1 MEERATFRATDPR
14 GSAGSWLVVVASLA
28 CSIAFLIALAAIL
41 PLRHALLLVAIAAWF
56 ALPGVAFVRRAS
68 ASRGLFPFVIG
79 AVWGYAFSCLALL
92 ALWVAGVR
100 SEALL
105 LVVAP
110 FLAAAIALPAA
121 RFVELSLPARD
132 RRDLLVLLLL
142 LLLVPL
148 LVGRP
153 FARVGELT
161 PDGRTYR
168 AYFTA
173 DFIWRMAVTA
183 ELAKGDVPPRNQ
195 FFLGDDLRYYWLPD
209 LLPAVEYRA
218 LGRALRLEQVLLAH
232 GIVVDAMFI
241 AFLFAFARHWTTSAT
256 AAGLGVA
263 AAVLFTSFEGI
274 ERIIAFA
281 REGID
286 YGFLRMLNIDA
297 ITRWNYGSL
306 PVDGLQRVLFW
317 QPQHAMGY
325 ALGFSALVVVCQ
337 PLPRTTSRSAAAM
350 GLAGVLLAT
359 ALFFSSFSA
368 IMLGC
373 IVGCVAAARFAAA
386 RRWSAMAAGALAA
399 AVPIGAAVL
408 VALTLHYV
416 DRGESIVRLL
426 VNPAAMSH
434 PWLAIFLSFGP
445 MLPAVV
451 VGSWL
456 GARAGKGS
464 RLAPLWAAV
473 IVAFLFYFFVD
484 VRDHQYV
491 YVGWRAGHLLF
502 ISFAPLTAVALQE
515 LWRRGPAIRVVTA
528 SVALIL
534 AAAAAPTLAVDVY
547 NAQDTDNRGQGPG
560 FPWTLV
566 LTPDELVAIDWLRR
580 STPPDAIVQVEPYV
594 RGRATWAYLP
604 AFAERRMAAG
614 LPTSM
619 VPLDKYEA
627 ASARVREVYM
637 ARDAR
642 DAYRAA
648 VELRIEYLV
657 VGPPE
662 RHAYPSFEPL
672 LDARPEL
679 FRRVFKNGSMTI
691 YFVERDRSRVSG
703 RRRCVTM
710 PAFLPED
717 FVPRGDAC

>member
-1 MEERATFRATDPR
+1 MEERATSRATDPR
-14 GSAGSWLVVVASLA
+14 GSKAAPRWLVAAASLTCA
-28 CSIAFLIALAAIL
+28 IAFLIALRAIL
-41 PLRHALLLVAIAAWF
+41 PLRHGFLLIAIAAWF
-56 ALPGVAFVRRAS
+56 ALPGITFVRRAS
-68 ASRGLFPFVIG
+68 RDRGLFPIVIG
-79 AVWGYAFSCLALL
+79 AVWGTAAGSLTLL
-92 ALWVAGVR
+92 GVWVAGVR
-100 SEALL
+100 SEGLL
-105 LVVAP
+105 LVAAP
-110 FLAAAIALPAA
+110 VIAAGIVIPLA
-121 RFVELSLPARD
+121 RRVGLSLPSPDR
-132 RRDLLVLLLL
+132 RRDLPVLLLL

-153 FARVGELT
+153 YARVGELT

-173 DFIWRMAVTA
+173 DFVWRMAVTA

-218 LGRALRLEQVLLAH
+218 LGRALRLEQVLLTHAL
-232 GIVVDAMFI
+232 VVDAMFI
-241 AFLFAFARHWTTSAT
+241 AFLFAFARFWTSSAI

-263 AAVLFTSFEGI
+263 SAVLFTSFEGA
-274 ERIIAFA
+274 ERILAFA
-281 REGID
+281 RDGID

-297 ITRWNYGSL
+297 ITRWVYGSL

-325 ALGFSALVVVCQ
+325 ALGFSALLVVCQ
-337 PLPRTTSRSAAAM
+337 PFHPSTVRTAGAM
-350 GLAGVLLAT
+350 GLAGVLLAA

-373 IVGCVAAARFAAA
+373 VVGCVAGVRLASA
-386 RRWSAMAAGALAA
+386 RRWTAMAAGALAA
-399 AVPIGAAVL
+399 ALPIGAAVL
-408 VALTLHYV
+408 TALSLHYV

-426 VNPAAMSH
+426 VNPAAMTH
-434 PWLAIFLSFGP
+434 PWLSIFLSFGP
-445 MLPAVV
+445 MLPPVLM
-451 VGSWL
+451 GSWL
-456 GARAGKGS
+456 GARSDPGR
-464 RLAPLWAAV
+464 RLAPLWAAIV
-473 IVAFLFYFFVD
+473 VAFLFYFFVD

-502 ISFAPLTAVALQE
+502 IAFAPLTAVAFQE
-515 LWRRGPAIRVVTA
+515 LWRRGSLARVLT
-528 SVALIL
+528 VAAGLIL

-547 NAQDTDNRGQGPG
+547 NAQDTANREQGPG

-566 LTPDELVAIDWLRR
+566 VTPDELDALDWIRR
-580 STPPDAIVQVEPYV
+580 STPADAIVQVEPYV

-604 AFAERRMAAG
+604 AFAERRMSAG

-627 ASARVREVYM
+627 ASARVRKVYTSG
-637 ARDAR
+637 DAQE
-642 DAYRAA
+642 AYRAA
-648 VELRIEYLV
+648 AELRIEYVV

-662 RHAYPSFEPL
+662 RHAYPSFERT
-672 LDARPEL
+672 LDEHPEL

-691 YFVERDRSRVSG
+691 YFVERDRSSASG
-703 RRRCVTM
+703 RR
-710 PAFLPED
+710 
-717 FVPRGDAC
+717 

>member
-1 MEERATFRATDPR
+1 MEERATSRR
-14 GSAGSWLVVVASLA
+14 LVAVASLA
-28 CSIAFLIALAAIL
+28 CAIAFLIALRAIL
-41 PLRHALLLVAIAAWF
+41 PLRHALLLIAIIAWF
-56 ALPGVAFVRRAS
+56 ALPGVASVRRAS
-68 ASRGLFPFVIG
+68 RSGGLFAIVIG
-79 AVWGYAFSCLALL
+79 AVWGYAASCLVLL
-92 ALWVAGVR
+92 GLWVAGFR

-105 LVVAP
+105 LIAAP
-110 FLAAAIALPAA
+110 ILAFAIVLPLA
-121 RFVELSLPARD
+121 RRVDLSLPTPD

-153 FARVGELT
+153 YARVGELT

-183 ELAKGDVPPRNQ
+183 EVAKGDVPPRNQ

-218 LGRALRLEQVLLAH
+218 VGRTLRLEQVLLTH
-232 GIVVDAMFI
+232 GLVVDALFI
-241 AFLFAFARHWTTSAT
+241 AFLFAFARHWTSNAT

-263 AAVLFTSFEGI
+263 AAVLFSSFEGA
-274 ERIIAFA
+274 ERILAFT
-281 REGID
+281 REGVD
-286 YGFLRMLNIDA
+286 YGYLRMLNIDA
-297 ITRWNYGSL
+297 ITRWVYGSL

-325 ALGFSALVVVCQ
+325 ALGFSALLIVCQ
-337 PLPRTTSRSAAAM
+337 PIPPSTSRTAATM

-373 IVGCVAAARFAAA
+373 IVGCVAAVRFAAA
-386 RRWSAMAAGALAA
+386 RRWKEMAAGAIAA
-399 AVPIGAAVL
+399 AVPIGAAAL
-408 VALTLHYV
+408 VALKLHYV

-426 VNPAAMSH
+426 VNPAAMKH
-434 PWLAIFLSFGP
+434 PWLSIFLSFGP
-445 MLPAVV
+445 LLPAVV
-451 VGSWL
+451 AGTWL
-456 GARAGKGS
+456 GARSGRGV
-464 RLAPLWAAV
+464 RLAPLWAAIGV
-473 IVAFLFYFFVD
+473 SFLFYFFVD

-491 YVGWRAGHLLF
+491 YVGWRAGHILF
-502 ISFAPLTAVALQE
+502 IAFVPLTAVALQE
-515 LWRRGPAIRVVTA
+515 LWRRGTRTRVITVCIG
-528 SVALIL
+528 LLL

-547 NAQDTDNRGQGPG
+547 NAQDTANREQGPG

-566 LTPDELVAIDWLRR
+566 LTPDELDALEWIRR
-580 STPPDAIVQVEPYV
+580 STPAGAIIQVEPYV
-594 RGRATWAYLP
+594 RGRTTWAYLP

-627 ASARVREVYM
+627 ASARVREIYVS
-637 ARDAR
+637 RDAR
-642 DAYRAA
+642 ETYRAA

-662 RHAYPSFEPL
+662 RGAYPSFERM
-672 LDARPEL
+672 LDERPEL

-691 YFVERDRSRVSG
+691 YFVERDRSSVSG
-703 RRRCVTM
+703 RR
-710 PAFLPED
+710 
-717 FVPRGDAC
+717 

>member
-1 MEERATFRATDPR
+1 MEERATSR
-14 GSAGSWLVVVASLA
+14 GLVAVAFLA
-28 CSIAFLIALAAIL
+28 CSLALLIALRAVL
-41 PLRHALLLVAIAAWF
+41 PLAHALLLVGIVAWY
-56 ALPGVAFVRRAS
+56 AVPGVAFVRRAEAERRRGGS
-68 ASRGLFPFVIG
+68 GLFATAIG
-79 AVWGYAFSCLALL
+79 AVWGYAASCLVLL

-100 SEALL
+100 NETLL
-105 LVVAP
+105 LIVAP
-110 FLAAAIALPAA
+110 VLAAAILLPVA
-121 RFVELSLPARD
+121 RRVDLSLPAPC

-153 FARVGELT
+153 YARVGELT

-183 ELAKGDVPPRNQ
+183 EVAKGDVPPRNQ
-195 FFLGDDLRYYWLPD
+195 FYLGDDLRYYWLPD

-218 LGRALRLEQVLLAH
+218 LGRSLRLEQVLLAH
-232 GIVVDAMFI
+232 GLAVDVMFV
-241 AFLFAFARHWTTSAT
+241 AFLFAFARHWTSSAP

-263 AAVLFTSFEGI
+263 AAVLFSSFEGT

-281 REGID
+281 RGGVD
-286 YGFLRMLNIDA
+286 FGYLRMLNIDA
-297 ITRWNYGSL
+297 ITRWEYGSL

-325 ALGFSALVVVCQ
+325 ALGYSALLVVC
-337 PLPRTTSRSAAAM
+337 RSAGTPGMRGVAAM
-350 GLAGVLLAT
+350 GLAGTLLAA

-373 IVGCVAAARFAAA
+373 IVGVVAVARFAAV
-386 RRWSAMAAGALAA
+386 RRWKAMAAAAVAA
-399 AVPIGAAVL
+399 AVPIGAAVG
-408 VALTLHYV
+408 VALALHYV
-416 DRGESIVRLL
+416 DRGESLVRLL
-426 VNPAAMSH
+426 VNPAAFTH
-434 PWLAIFLSFGP
+434 PWLSVFLSFGL
-445 MLPAVV
+445 MLPAAIA
-451 VGSWL
+451 GSWL
-456 GARAGKGS
+456 GARSGDGW

-473 IVAFLFYFFVD
+473 LIAFLFYFFVD

-502 ISFAPLTAVALQE
+502 IAFAPLAAVALQE
-515 LWRRGPAIRVVTA
+515 LWRRGVRARVITA
-528 SVALIL
+528 SAALIL

-547 NAQDTDNRGQGPG
+547 NAQDTENRAQGPG

-566 LTPDELVAIDWLRR
+566 LTPDELAAIDWIRR
-580 STPPDAIVQVEPYV
+580 FTPEEAIVQIEPHV
-594 RGRATWAYLP
+594 RGRTTWAYLP

-614 LPTSM
+614 LPISM

-627 ASARVREVYM
+627 ASARVRSVYTSS
-637 ARDAR
+637 DAR

-662 RHAYPSFEPL
+662 REAYPTLERT
-672 LDARPEL
+672 LDQRPEL
-679 FRRVFKNGSMTI
+679 FRRVFKNGSMAI
-691 YFVERDRSRVSG
+691 YFVERDRSNVSG
-703 RRRCVTM
+703 RR
-710 PAFLPED
+710 
-717 FVPRGDAC
+717 

>member
-1 MEERATFRATDPR
+1 MEERATSRAADPR
-14 GSAGSWLVVVASLA
+14 GSGAAAHWLVAVAFLA
-28 CSIAFLIALAAIL
+28 CSLAFLIALGAIL
-41 PLRHALLLVAIAAWF
+41 PLAHALLLVGVAVWYAS
-56 ALPGVAFVRRAS
+56 PGIAFVRRA
-68 ASRGLFPFVIG
+68 AGGGLFPVAMG
-79 AVWGYAFSCLALL
+79 AVWGYAASCIVLL

-100 SEALL
+100 NEVLL
-105 LVVAP
+105 LISAP
-110 FLAAAIALPAA
+110 AIAAAILLPVARRIDLPLPA
-121 RFVELSLPARD
+121 PC

-153 FARVGELT
+153 YARVGELT

-183 ELAKGDVPPRNQ
+183 EVAKGDVPPRNQ

-218 LGRALRLEQVLLAH
+218 LGRSLRLEQVLLAH
-232 GIVVDAMFI
+232 GLVVDGMFI
-241 AFLFAFARHWTTSAT
+241 AFLFAFARHWTSSAP

-263 AAVLFTSFEGI
+263 AAVLFSSFEGT

-281 REGID
+281 RAGID
-286 YGFLRMLNIDA
+286 YGYLRMLNIDA
-297 ITRWNYGSL
+297 ITRWEYGSL

-325 ALGFSALVVVCQ
+325 ALGYSALLVA
-337 PLPRTTSRSAAAM
+337 SRPAGTPDMRGVAAM
-350 GLAGVLLAT
+350 GLAGTLLAA

-373 IVGCVAAARFAAA
+373 IVGVVAVARFAAA
-386 RRWSAMAAGALAA
+386 RRWKAMAAGAAAA
-399 AVPIGAAVL
+399 AVPIGAAVG
-408 VALTLHYV
+408 VALALHYV
-416 DRGESIVRLL
+416 DRGESLVRLL
-426 VNPAAMSH
+426 VNPAAFTR
-434 PWLAIFLSFGP
+434 PWLSVFLSFGL
-445 MLPAVV
+445 MLPAAIA
-451 VGSWL
+451 GSWL
-456 GARAGKGS
+456 GARSGGAW

-473 IVAFLFYFFVD
+473 GIAFLFYFFVD

-502 ISFAPLTAVALQE
+502 IAFAPLAAVALQE
-515 LWRRGPAIRVVTA
+515 LWRRGIRARMITA
-528 SVALIL
+528 SAALIL

-547 NAQDTDNRGQGPG
+547 NAQDTENREQGPG

-566 LTPDELVAIDWLRR
+566 LTPDELAAIDWIRR
-580 STPPDAIVQVEPYV
+580 FTPPGAIVQIEPYV
-594 RGRATWAYLP
+594 RGRTTWAYLP

-614 LPTSM
+614 LPISM

-627 ASARVREVYM
+627 ASARVRDLYTSS
-637 ARDAR
+637 DAR

-648 VELRIEYLV
+648 VELRIEYVV
-657 VGPPE
+657 VGLPE
-662 RHAYPSFEPL
+662 REAYPSFERT
-672 LDARPEL
+672 LDQRPEL

-691 YFVERDRSRVSG
+691 YFIERERSSISG
-703 RRRCVTM
+703 RR
-710 PAFLPED
+710 
-717 FVPRGDAC
+717 